1 MKDLK
6 NIGKLLAMAAY
17 ILGAIGGFGYC
28 IYSHAYL
35 IAAAIIVLAVMAWPT
50 FRKMWP
56 SKEA

>member
-17 ILGAIGGFGYC
+17 ILGAIGGFGYA

-35 IAAAIIVLAVMAWPT
+35 IAAAIIVLAVMAFPA
-50 FRKMWP
+50 FRKCWP